1 MRSLKMP
8 NETTQKRSFDVA
20 GEKYAVRV
28 PTVDEIK
35 QANEMRAKT
44 FNEALS
50 RGDLLRDQ
58 LETELRR
65 RKLWNDKR
73 EEEYQTLR
81 AEVLDGEYKL
91 QKGGVRLGRARG
103 IALDMTDKRNKM
115 VEMLSARTD
124 LDSNT
129 CEGKADAARFNFLF
143 SCCLVYDDS
152 GDHYFPNKLDD
163 YLLNQDD
170 EVALAGATEFYY
182 LISGSDSVDNRL
194 PENKFL
200 KKFKFADQDLR
211 LIDSDGRLITK
222 EGKHIDKNGN
232 FVKWNKDGTSTKVDP
247 VGRTVT
253 EDGDFAVKH
262 APFLDDSGEP
272 INESDFPEE
281 TEEASDEVEEVAE
294 EVTEEVTEEVAEEK
308 DSEPK
313 PKSRKKKAVKTKI
326 EETEA
331 EQPSD

>member
-1 MRSLKMP
+1 MP
-8 NETTQKRSFDVA
+8 EETTQKRNFDVD
-20 GEKYAVRV
+20 GETYAVRV
-28 PTVDEIK
+28 PTVEEIK
-35 QANEMRAKT
+35 EANEMRAKT

-81 AEVLDGEYKL
+81 AEVLDGEYRL
-91 QKGGVRLGRARG
+91 QKGGVRLSKARA
-103 IALDMTDKRNKM
+103 IALEMLEKRNKM

-129 CEGKADAARFNFLF
+129 CEGKADASRFNFLF

-170 EVALAGATEFYY
+170 PVALAGASEFYY

-200 KKFKFADQDLR
+200 KKFKFADQELR

-222 EGKHIDKNGN
+222 EGKHVDDNGN
-232 FVKWNKDGTSTKVDP
+232 FVKWNKDVTSTKVDP
-247 VGRTVT
+247 VGRSVT

-262 APFLDDSGEP
+262 APFLDDGGKP
-272 INESDFPEE
+272 IDE
-281 TEEASDEVEEVAE
+281 TEFPDEVAE
-294 EVTEEVTEEVAEEK
+294 ETSEETSEEADEEVEVEEAVEK
-308 DSEPK
+308 KPSESK
-313 PKSRKKKAVKTKI
+313 PKRRKKKAVKT
-326 EETEA
+326 EATETEV
-331 EQPSD
+331 EQSSD